1 MAIPLLIAAGIAAAA
16 TAASAGGG
24 AAAGVGKDTT
34 RSPNFGES
42 GLYDPNKF
50 KYGGTPGGANEAAA
64 RYQAMAAAA
73 QGRGGD
79 GLAMRANQWDGAAGQ
94 QFNNAEFARQGQQQS
109 ADMMQ
114 RRAMGLMPSI
124 AQMQADRQMQQ
135 AAAAQASQAASAR
148 GAGGLALAQQNAA
161 NNVAGAQGAIS
172 GQAQIN
178 AANEQ
183 LQNAQ
188 AANNAYGV
196 MRQGDTTA
204 QNAAGQMYQAAGQ
217 RAYQQNELN
226 DRMTLGMG
234 TLEQGVRSNELQGG
248 IADQRTLAG
257 SSDLQGQQHAAEGQA
272 NANRQM
278 DWFRM
283 GIGGLQGASSMM
295 GAGGGG
301 ARAAG
306 GPVKKGGLYL
316 VGERGPELMVAPS
329 DGHIIPNHAL
339 MAGAAQA
346 AGRNGLSGMGARD
359 MQQMLDDR
367 SAPAPTPAV
376 TFDPYR
382 NPYTTEASLQKPAS
396 PEEQTRFENALIAG
410 PPSKLDQS
418 NQREADK
425 IRANFGQGPSA
436 AQEQWNKQYGS
447 STLDGASAGARDAPQ
462 DGQLSVGQAIMM
474 GLLGGGRRAA

>member
-34 RSPNFGES
+34 RAPNFGES

-50 KYGGTPGGANEAAA
+50 KYGGTATGANEAAA

-114 RRAMGLMPSI
+114 RRAMGLVPSI
-124 AQMQADRQMQQ
+124 AQQQGDREMQQ

-161 NNVAGAQGAIS
+161 NNVASAQGSIA
-172 GQAQIN
+172 GQTQIN
-178 AANEQ
+178 AATER
-183 LQNAQ
+183 LQAEQ

-204 QNAAGQMYQAAGQ
+204 QNAAAQMYQSAGQ

-226 DRMTLGMG
+226 DRMTLGMTG
-234 TLEQGVRSNELQGG
+234 YEQGVRSNDLQGG

-257 SSDLQGQQHAAEGQA
+257 SSDQQSQQHAAEGQA

-278 DWFRM
+278 DWFRI
-283 GIGGLQGASSMM
+283 GLGGLQGAASM
-295 GAGGGG
+295 GA
-301 ARAAG
+301 AAKADG

-329 DGHIIPNHAL
+329 DGHIVPNHQL
-339 MAGAAQA
+339 
-346 AGRNGLSGMGARD
+346 RGL
-359 MQQMLDDR
+359 
-367 SAPAPTPAV
+367 
-376 TFDPYR
+376 Y
-382 NPYTTEASLQKPAS
+382 
-396 PEEQTRFENALIAG
+396 
-410 PPSKLDQS
+410 
-418 NQREADK
+418 
-425 IRANFGQGPSA
+425 
-436 AQEQWNKQYGS
+436 
-447 STLDGASAGARDAPQ
+447 
-462 DGQLSVGQAIMM
+462 
-474 GLLGGGRRAA
+474 